1 MIAAIKGRLVGRQ
14 ADSLLLDIGP
24 LVLQVHTSATTIAD
38 LAPDADAGGGSE
50 IRLHTYLHVREDQL
64 ALYGFG
70 TPAELALFNVLIG
83 VMGIGPRVAANI
95 LGATRPE
102 PLLNAIAAED
112 VAFLSRLPGIG
123 KKTAARIILDLRGK
137 LADLGGG
144 GGAGVAPGVAPAP
157 IDGEVIEA
165 LQALGYTAA
174 EAHTAVGR
182 LPRDGAGSV
191 EERIVA
197 ALRAMSEG

>member
-1 MIAAIKGRLVGRQ
+1 MIAAIKGRLAGRIG
-14 ADSLLLDIGP
+14 DSLLIDIGP
-24 LVLQVHTSATTIAD
+24 LVLQVHTSATTIG
-38 LAPDADAGGGSE
+38 DAGEPGGE
-50 IRLHTYLHVREDQL
+50 IRLHTYLHVREDQF

-70 TPAELALFNVLIG
+70 STEELALFNLLLG

-102 PLLNAIAAED
+102 PLLNAIANED

-137 LADLGGG
+137 LANI
-144 GGAGVAPGVAPAP
+144 GGAPAGLAPRPG
-157 IDGEVIEA
+157 DGEVVEA

-174 EAHTAVGR
+174 EAHAAVVR
-182 LPRDGAGSV
+182 LPRESSSSV

-197 ALRAMSEG
+197 ALQSMGEP

>member
-1 MIAAIKGRLVGRQ
+1 MIAAVRGRLVGKMG
-14 ADSLLLDIGP
+14 DSLLIDVGA
-24 LVLQVHTSATTIAD
+24 LVLQVQTSGTTIAD
-38 LAPDADAGGGSE
+38 AGEPGDE
-50 IRLHTYLHVREDQL
+50 IRLHTHLHVREDQL

-70 TPAELALFNVLIG
+70 TTEELALFTLLLG

-102 PLLNAIAAED
+102 PLLNAIASED
-112 VAFLSRLPGIG
+112 VTFLSRLPGIG

-137 LADLGGG
+137 LASI
-144 GGAGVAPGVAPAP
+144 GAAQALPGAAPASG
-157 IDGEVIEA
+157 DGEVLEA

-174 EAHTAVGR
+174 EAHAAVAR
-182 LPRDGAGSV
+182 LPREAGGSV

-197 ALRAMSEG
+197 ALQSMSEP